1 MANPLFERAAESALC
16 SFLGYTG
23 SAALSYA
30 AWGLFTPGPF
40 DEWAALGYG
49 GLAALAYNSGC
60 QWDPDKGK
68 TENKQGCWST
78 PTTCPFGGYWDDGD
92 GTGYRYHAMQ
102 VNQYTQLHRIE
113 SATTFIDTFD
123 KLRVRLRYVGN
134 PGGPVEEGNAT
145 ASISQDAGF
154 TGVGFDPDA
163 GCACSDDPVVPFP
176 PHDYADPDTGCNLT
190 VSFEGFA
197 VQDGGATSIAWKIE
211 PAPVPRTGGG
221 IIGGCNFA
229 PVIYVSPPGGGGGG
243 TEIPYYPEPDG
254 PGGEPWWMGVL
265 RSTLGGVV
273 GAAVNQLLN
282 ELLQQQVG
290 GKVYRITSV
299 CETDSQGEP
308 ISQSVE
314 VDIPAMPWDEAVIYR
329 LDALEHIMQG
339 LKDFKQP
346 ICSRSKPVGDFVT
359 VHFESDAPS
368 IGGER
373 PLRKYLRYRDQ
384 MASDLAAHAAHWE
397 NFAWEAGPAIV
408 IHKNAPWGIVKVWAA
423 DADEGKRVIRHAGTI
438 SGINVDAEGEWLVT
452 SSDDPRYGRTG
463 TMRLGRRKGA
473 QGMVLTISKR
483 GGPDG
488 LPIVPVDPFP

>member
-1 MANPLFERAAESALC
+1 MTSNEQRFADAVTAATCNFFSA
-16 SFLGYTG
+16 TG

-30 AWGLFTPGPF
+30 TWGLFTPGPF

-49 GLAALAYNSGC
+49 LLANAAYSTGCSWDDTQAPTFTSFQQGCVSTSSGTFQIWANTHLGTQVGVYTDVVSYSVNLVPDTDKPGVNGIYVTVNKADGSVIGPDHYLADDDTFTSLYSVLDAGAVC
-60 QWDPDKGK
+60 DQPAPYSPPPPITYTDPDNGCEITVTFMGQMADASNYGQVWLLEPK
-68 TENKQGCWST
+68 T
-78 PTTCPFGGYWDDGD
+78 
-92 GTGYRYHAMQ
+92 TGR
-102 VNQYTQLHRIE
+102 
-113 SATTFIDTFD
+113 
-123 KLRVRLRYVGN
+123 
-134 PGGPVEEGNAT
+134 
-145 ASISQDAGF
+145 
-154 TGVGFDPDA
+154 
-163 GCACSDDPVVPFP
+163 
-176 PHDYADPDTGCNLT
+176 
-190 VSFEGFA
+190 
-197 VQDGGATSIAWKIE
+197 TS
-211 PAPVPRTGGG
+211 GG
-221 IIGGCNFA
+221 IIGGCNFS
-229 PVIYVSPPGGGGGG
+229 PVIYYGPPGGGGGG
-243 TEIPYYPEPDG
+243 GTYIPYNPGPDG
-254 PGGEPWWMGVL
+254 PDGSPWWKVALEGA
-265 RSTLGGVV
+265 LGGVV
-273 GAAVNQLLN
+273 GAAVKALLD
-282 ELLQQQVG
+282 EVLQGSVG

-314 VDIPAMPWDEAVIYR
+314 VVIPSLPWDEAVIYR

-368 IGGER
+368 IAGER

-397 NFAWEAGPAIV
+397 NFAWEAGPVIV

-438 SGINVDAEGEWLVT
+438 SGINVDAEGEWLIT

-463 TMRLGRRKGA
+463 TMRLGRRKSA

>member
-1 MANPLFERAAESALC
+1 MGTAQQKFDAAANQALC
-16 SFLGYTG
+16 EMLSSVGG
-23 SAALSYA
+23 GAASYA
-30 AWGLFTPGPF
+30 AWGLLTPGPF
-40 DEWAALGYG
+40 DEWAALGVAG
-49 GLAALAYNSGC
+49 LSGLAYAYGC
-60 QWDPDKGK
+60 QWDTTGAGEESALPQGSCIETLDGSLNVVSVTGSGFRYPVLTGLRAVGNFNSQGDGNCGYPCTRWEITGTGTDGNPKSTIVVTPDTEHFETELASGTCSK
-68 TENKQGCWST
+68 TNDVQQPG
-78 PTTCPFGGYWDDGD
+78 TTTYTDPDDGCQINVTFQGYAVGEG
-92 GTGYRYHAMQ
+92 GT
-102 VNQYTQLHRIE
+102 
-113 SATTFIDTFD
+113 
-123 KLRVRLRYVGN
+123 
-134 PGGPVEEGNAT
+134 
-145 ASISQDAGF
+145 
-154 TGVGFDPDA
+154 TGA
-163 GCACSDDPVVPFP
+163 
-176 PHDYADPDTGCNLT
+176 
-190 VSFEGFA
+190 
-197 VQDGGATSIAWKIE
+197 AWKIE
-211 PAPVPRTGGG
+211 PAPVLRAGGG
-221 IIGGCNFA
+221 IIGGCTFA
-229 PVIYVSPPGGGGGG
+229 PVLYYQPPGGGGGG
-243 TEIPYYPEPDG
+243 GTYIPWNPGPDG
-254 PGGEPWWMGVL
+254 PGGEPWWMDVL
-265 RSTLGGVV
+265 RATLGGVV
-273 GAAVNQLLN
+273 GAAVKALLD
-282 ELLQQQVG
+282 EILQGSVG

-314 VDIPAMPWDEAVIYR
+314 VDIPTLPWDEAIIYR

-368 IGGER
+368 IAGER

-397 NFAWEAGPAIV
+397 NFAWEAGPVIV

-463 TMRLGRRKGA
+463 TMRLGRRKSA

-488 LPIVPVDPFP
+488 LPIVPVDPLP